1 MPLVLRGI
9 GLESGI
15 LVQKFAVRQGS
26 AGRCKHRALQGVL
39 LFAAHFQI
47 ATTLR
52 QYRIILSADT
62 ASEVRQP
69 PERCLSR
76 KAGIVRCCPN
86 Y

>member
-26 AGRCKHRALQGVL
+26 VGRCKHRPLQMFLG
-39 LFAAHFQI
+39 
-47 ATTLR
+47 

-62 ASEVRQP
+62 ASEVRQM
-69 PERCLSR
+69 LSQKR
-76 KAGIVRCCPN
+76 R
-86 Y
+86 